1 MDFNP
6 GSIFIPA
13 KIAKHII
20 DSHFSSDKFINEL
33 KFHIYSD
40 PKTVKSNDLLSGITN
55 AGCGYENS

>member
-40 PKTVKSNDLLSGITN
+40 PKTFKSNDLLSGITN
-55 AGCGYENS
+55 TG